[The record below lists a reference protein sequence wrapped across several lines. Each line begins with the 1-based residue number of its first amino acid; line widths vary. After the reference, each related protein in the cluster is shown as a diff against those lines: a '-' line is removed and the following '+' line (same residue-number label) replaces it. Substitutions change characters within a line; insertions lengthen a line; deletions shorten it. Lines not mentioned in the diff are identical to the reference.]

1 MRPLPIVAAIAVLT
15 IAFFNRRRLP
25 KWALLAGVLVAAAF
39 GAYGTGVFDFP
50 NVEELL
56 LDVGDAF
63 GKWSYLL
70 VSGLAFLET
79 GAFVGLL
86 APGEV
91 AVIAGGVFAG
101 QGNLQ
106 LVVLLLL
113 VWLACVCGDSLSYW
127 LGRRLGRGFLVTHG
141 HKFLITEPR
150 LRQVE
155 RFFERR
161 GGITILI
168 GRFIGF
174 VRPLAPFVAG
184 ASKMSYSRFLPY
196 DVIGCGLWATTFV
209 LVGYF
214 SWRNI
219 DRATEIASRGTLA
232 LGTTVGVGVAALLA
246 YKFLRTPEERAAVRR
261 WLRERRGTRH
271 NAAP

>member
-1 MRPLPIVAAIAVLT
+1 MRPFPIAVAVVLLVAAYL
-15 IAFFNRRRLP
+15 NRRRFP
-25 KWALLAGVLVAAAF
+25 NWVLLLGVVIAATLATYGAGVYDL
-39 GAYGTGVFDFP
+39 P

-70 VSGLAFLET
+70 VAGLAFVET

-106 LVVLLLL
+106 LVLLLLL
-113 VWLACVCGDSLSYW
+113 VWAACVCGDSLSFW
-127 LGRRLGRGFLVTHG
+127 LGRKLGRGFLVEHG
-141 HKFLITEPR
+141 HKVLITEPR

-155 RFFERR
+155 NFFARR

-184 ASKMSYSRFLPY
+184 ASKMQYSRFLPY
-196 DVIGCGLWATTFV
+196 DVVGSGLWAATFV
-209 LVGYF
+209 LLGYF

-219 DRATEIASRGTLA
+219 DKATEIASRGTLA
-232 LGTTVGVGVAALLA
+232 LGTTVSISVLGVLA
-246 YKFLRTPEERAAVRR
+246 YKFLRTPEQRAEARR
-261 WLRERRGTRH
+261 WLRERRGTRQ
-271 NAAP
+271 NAPS